1 MTTDPYM
8 RRSFLKAAA
17 SATFIGALGA
27 GLAPARAAATE
38 SYAMLIFS
46 DPVAGREAEYNE
58 WYDKRHL
65 PDIVAVPGFVR
76 ARRLKLAPIQFH
88 SSPALPR
95 YLAYF
100 EISTDDLPAAFA
112 EVDRRRN
119 SGENVMSK
127 AFDLKKAVGRAYRM
141 LGDPVLA
148 QGVAALSPAED
159 AADGFHIV
167 FNAPV
172 AGKDAAF
179 NRWYDTHHLPDMLT
193 IPGFVSGERGTSHQV
208 KSMGGPPEPP
218 YVAIF
223 RFVPDDL
230 AALSQRFSAA
240 VPHME
245 MEPVMAMADGYT
257 FLPHGPV
264 LDGDTIRAERAA
276 KQS

>member
-1 MTTDPYM
+1 MTTASYP
-8 RRSFLKAAA
+8 RRSILTTAA
-17 SATFIGALGA
+17 SSAFIGALGA
-27 GLAPARAAATE
+27 RLSPGRAAATN
-38 SYAMLIFS
+38 SYTMLIFS
-46 DPVAGREAEYNE
+46 DPVDGREAEYNE

-76 ARRLKLAPIQFH
+76 ARRLKLAPVQFR
-88 SSPALPR
+88 SSPTLPR

-100 EISTDDLPAAFA
+100 EITTGDLPAVFA

-119 SGENVMSK
+119 SGENVMSN
-127 AFDLKKAVGRAYRM
+127 AFDLKKTVGRAYRM
-141 LGDPVLA
+141 LDDLVLA
-148 QGVAALSPAED
+148 QGVPTLSAARD

-167 FNAPV
+167 FNTPV

-179 NRWYDTHHLPDMLT
+179 NRWYDLHHLPDMLT
-193 IPGFVSGERGTSHQV
+193 IPGFVSGERGTSRQV

-230 AALSQRFSAA
+230 PALAQRFTGL

-245 MEPVMAMADGYT
+245 MEPVMAVADGYT

-264 LDGDTIRAERAA
+264 LVGDTIRAERAA
-276 KQS
+276 KSV